1 MQRLLTRFRQA
12 LPAPRSRGHSLHSPA
27 TASILGSA
35 MAHGYGRIGG
45 VDVDVDVDPIQRST
59 RTMGWAAGG
68 LVVV

>member
-45 VDVDVDVDPIQRST
+45 VGVDVDPIQRST